1 MYITDASRNP
11 GHNGPAESAPLPLA
25 HAETE
30 SVPIRP
36 YLKEGAFGP
45 ETVTAMGTAFEDVC
59 QKLENAGRSDL
70 SRETIATKIIE
81 LARGGE
87 ADPVVLREMALMEFG
102 LSGLSKS

>member
-1 MYITDASRNP
+1 MSI
-11 GHNGPAESAPLPLA
+11 G
-25 HAETE
+25 
-30 SVPIRP
+30 P

-45 ETVTAMGTAFEDVC
+45 ETVSAMGTAFEDVC
-59 QKLENAGRSDL
+59 QKLEGAGRSDL

-81 LARGGE
+81 LARAGE